1 MASNSGLTGSGQRA
15 PGVARGRDDGVMSR
29 SMPAL
34 AGIVATVLLSLAPP
48 AAAAPPAGACAT
60 AEGAHPVVAELPWAQ
75 RTLDPRRVW
84 THSTGAG
91 VTVAVV
97 DSGVDAGHPQ
107 LAGKVLPGKD
117 FFLAGD
123 LPGDFDCASHG
134 TAVAGIIAAAPQ
146 AGVGFQGLA
155 PGATV
160 LPVRIT
166 DRDLADDGHPTPI
179 DPVVLARGIWYAADS
194 GAKVL
199 NLSLS
204 GYADD
209 PMVHDAIR
217 HAQQND
223 VLVVAAVGNRGSGPS
238 YPAMYDGVLGVGSI
252 DIGGHRAQGS
262 QVGSYVDIVAPGAGV
277 LSTTRAG
284 GHDYFDGTSFA
295 APFVTATAALVRA
308 AAPNLSAA
316 EVADRLIAT
325 ATPMPGGAGSLEYG
339 AGLVDPYRAVT
350 EGLTTRPAAPLPSVV
365 PTTRDHEAESVAA
378 WWARQGSAAR
388 AGVAVALAATLLG
401 TALIVVLRR
410 GKRRRWTPARTRP
423 LPPRPDR
430 EPVAAEP
437 FLLPGGH

>member
-1 MASNSGLTGSGQRA
+1 
-15 PGVARGRDDGVMSR
+15 MSR
-29 SMPAL
+29 TLPAL
-34 AGIVATVLLSLAPP
+34 VGVVAAVLVSLAPP
-48 AAAAPPAGACAT
+48 AAAAPPAGTCSTA
-60 AEGAHPVVAELPWAQ
+60 AEGAHSVVAELPWAQ
-75 RTLDPRRVW
+75 RALDPRRVW

-107 LAGKVLPGKD
+107 LAGKVLPGRD

-134 TAVAGIIAAAPQ
+134 TAVAGIIAAAPR

-166 DRDLADDGHPTPI
+166 DRDLADDGRPTPI

-209 PMVHDAIR
+209 VLVHDAIR

-223 VLVVAAVGNRGSGPS
+223 VLVVAAVGNRSSGPS

-252 DIGGHRAQGS
+252 DISGHRAQGS

-295 APFVTATAALVRA
+295 APFVAATAALVRQAEPGLDA
-308 AAPNLSAA
+308 AQ
-316 EVADRLIAT
+316 VADRLIAT

-350 EGLTTRPAAPLPSVV
+350 EGLTARPAAALPSVT
-365 PTTRDHEAESVAA
+365 PTPPDRAAESVAA
-378 WWARQGSAAR
+378 WWAGQGATAR

-410 GKRRRWTPARTRP
+410 GRRRRWTPARTRP

-437 FLLPGGH
+437 FLLPGGHY